1 MFFYPYQDITTMEN
15 NKNAT
20 RKEKKVPYYR
30 KPEDLTVDEWQAA
43 LRKQFAAEQDFEIKN
58 SGNHPVFSDFEVY
71 NPKSGKTYKVSIRD
85 NENSYNFCSC
95 PDFRVN
101 GLGTCKHIENVLL
114 TLKKKKTNWKYFN
127 HSQPQTYSSL
137 SLYYGK
143 DRKLKLKPGG
153 ENKEIINSL
162 FEPVTDNEGFVKPD
176 KLTEIEEY
184 IRKAMTIDPAFRVY
198 PDVYEFIQGH
208 KQQMERDR
216 LTKKLFP
223 DGTQSSIL
231 DNLIRTKLYP
241 YQKKAVLKTFKAGRI
256 LIADEMGLGKTIQ
269 AIAAVELFAR
279 YSQVKNVLIICP
291 TSLKYQWKKE
301 ISKFTDRSTLM
312 VEGPIHKRKNLYKAE
327 EFYKIISY
335 GVTRNDLEFI
345 NEASPDLVILDEA
358 QRIKNWKTK
367 TAQAIKKIQSRFA
380 IVLTGT
386 PLENRLQEIHSIV
399 EFIDM
404 YKLGPLFRFLH
415 NHEITDEYGKVVG
428 YQKLKSINKT
438 LEPILIRRTKK
449 EIIDQLP
456 GRIDKNFFVEMTDEQ
471 RNDHQ
476 AYYDIV
482 RQLVTKW
489 RKQGFLNEDD
499 RQKLLINLACMRMAS
514 DSTYILNQEKRH
526 DNKIEELMYLLE
538 NVMENKDNKVVIF
551 SEWKKMFELVTSD
564 LEKRGID
571 YVYLNGDLSTKER
584 KRIISRFHNEK
595 NLKVFLS
602 TDSGGLGL
610 NLQCANVIINLDLPW
625 NPAKLEQRI
634 ARVYRLGQNQH
645 VYIYNFISKH
655 SIEHRIFYL
664 LGFKKSVFS
673 GTLDGEKD
681 TVKLDEKGFMETM
694 ETLTE
699 VTPENGSP
707 ESSKKEAEKDTVVRT
722 AEKEKAPVEVG
733 GEPENKN
740 PFPRTG
746 QWEAKE
752 KENESKEQFGS
763 DQQSGDKK
771 AGSRKKGLFKRI
783 GRGVK
788 KLLRR
793 FI

>member
-1 MFFYPYQDITTMEN
+1 
-15 NKNAT
+15 
-20 RKEKKVPYYR
+20 
-30 KPEDLTVDEWQAA
+30 
-43 LRKQFAAEQDFEIKN
+43 
-58 SGNHPVFSDFEVY
+58 
-71 NPKSGKTYKVSIRD
+71 
-85 NENSYNFCSC
+85 
-95 PDFRVN
+95 
-101 GLGTCKHIENVLL
+101 
-114 TLKKKKTNWKYFN
+114 
-127 HSQPQTYSSL
+127 
-137 SLYYGK
+137 
-143 DRKLKLKPGG
+143 
-153 ENKEIINSL
+153 
-162 FEPVTDNEGFVKPD
+162 
-176 KLTEIEEY
+176 
-184 IRKAMTIDPAFRVY
+184 
-198 PDVYEFIQGH
+198 
-208 KQQMERDR
+208 
-216 LTKKLFP
+216 
-223 DGTQSSIL
+223 
-231 DNLIRTKLYP
+231 
-241 YQKKAVLKTFKAGRI
+241 
-256 LIADEMGLGKTIQ
+256 
-269 AIAAVELFAR
+269 
-279 YSQVKNVLIICP
+279 VLIICP

-471 RNDHQ
+471 RDDHQ

-482 RQLVTKW
+482 RQLVNKW

-526 DNKIEELMYLLE
+526 DNKIEELTYLLE

-551 SEWKKMFELVTSD
+551 SEWKKMFELVISE

-584 KRIISRFHNEK
+584 KRIISRFHNERK
-595 NLKVFLS
+595 LKVFLS

-610 NLQCANVIINLDLPW
+610 NLQCANVIVNLDLPW
-625 NPAKLEQRI
+625 NPARLEQRI

-681 TVKLDEKGFMETM
+681 TVKLDEKGFMETV

-699 VTPENGSP
+699 VTPENGTP
-707 ESSKKEAEKDTVVRT
+707 VSSKEEGEKNPVERT
-722 AEKEKAPVEVG
+722 AEKEKAPVEVC

-740 PFPRTG
+740 ALSQTG
-746 QWEAKE
+746 QWEAKD
-752 KENESKEQFGS
+752 KKNESKDQFGA
-763 DQQSGDKK
+763 DKQSGDKK

-788 KLLRR
+788 KFLKR

>member
-1 MFFYPYQDITTMEN
+1 MLE
-15 NKNAT
+15 KNT
-20 RKEKKVPYYR
+20 DTQKQKKVPYYR
-30 KPEDLTVDEWQAA
+30 KPEDLTLDEWQAA
-43 LRKQFAAEQDFEIKN
+43 LRKQFAAEQDFDIKN
-58 SGNHPVFSDFEVY
+58 IGDHPVFSDFEVY
-71 NPKSGKTYKVSIRD
+71 NPKSDKTYKVSIRD

-114 TLKKKKTNWKYFN
+114 TLKKNKTNWKYFN
-127 HSQPQTYSSL
+127 DEQPRTYSSL
-137 SLYYGK
+137 SIYYGK
-143 DRKLKLKPGG
+143 ERKLRVKVGG
-153 ENKEIINSL
+153 ENGEKIKTL
-162 FEPVTDNEGFVKPD
+162 FKPIVDKDGFIEPGNLMD
-176 KLTEIEEY
+176 IESY
-184 IRKAMTIDPAFRVY
+184 IREAFTIDPTFRVY
-198 PDVYEFIQGH
+198 PDVYEFIKGH
-208 KQQMERDR
+208 KEQIEREH
-216 LTKKLFP
+216 LTKKIFP
-223 DGTQSSIL
+223 EGTQSSIL
-231 DNLIRTKLYP
+231 DNLIHTKLYP
-241 YQKKAVLKTFKAGRI
+241 YQKKAVLKTFQAGRI

-279 YSQVKNVLIICP
+279 YSEVKNVLIVCP

-301 ISKFTDRSTLM
+301 IEKFTGRSTLM
-312 VEGPIHKRKNLYKAE
+312 VEGLIHKRKSLYAKE
-327 EFYKIISY
+327 DFYKIISY
-335 GVTRNDLEFI
+335 GVTRNDLDFI

-367 TAQAIKKIQSRFA
+367 TAQAVKKIQSRFA

-386 PLENRLQEIHSIV
+386 PLENRLQEIHSII

-482 RQLVTKW
+482 RRLVTKW

-551 SEWKKMFELVTSD
+551 SEWKKMFELLTSD

-610 NLQCANVIINLDLPW
+610 NLQCANVIVNLDLPW
-625 NPAKLEQRI
+625 NPARLEQRI

-655 SIEHRIFYL
+655 SIEHRIFHL

-681 TVKLDEKGFMETM
+681 MVKLDEKGFMETV

-699 VTPENGSP
+699 VSPDNGKP
-707 ESSKKEAEKDTVVRT
+707 ESKKKEKEEVIRPGT
-722 AEKEKAPVEVG
+722 AEKEKTPVEVG
-733 GEPENKN
+733 GERENKN
-740 PFPRTG
+740 ALSQAG
-746 QWEAKE
+746 QWKAKDKE
-752 KENESKEQFGS
+752 KESKEQFGP
-763 DQQSGDKK
+763 DKQSGDKK
-771 AGSRKKGLFKRI
+771 AGSRKKGLFKKI

-788 KLLRR
+788 KFLKR

>member
-1 MFFYPYQDITTMEN
+1 MEN
-15 NKNAT
+15 NKNT
-20 RKEKKVPYYR
+20 TQKQKKVPYYR
-30 KPEDLTVDEWQAA
+30 KPEELTVDEWQAT

-58 SGNHPVFSDFEVY
+58 TGEHPVFSDFEVY
-71 NPKSGKTYKVSIRD
+71 NPQSDKTYKVSIRD

-114 TLKKKKTNWKYFN
+114 NLKKKKTNWKYFN

-143 DRKLKLKPGG
+143 ERKLRLKTGG
-153 ENKEIINSL
+153 ENGEKIKGLFKPLTDEDGFINPEKLKDIEGYIKEATSL
-162 FEPVTDNEGFVKPD
+162 
-176 KLTEIEEY
+176 
-184 IRKAMTIDPAFRVY
+184 DPPFRVY
-198 PDVYEFIQGH
+198 PDVYEFIKGH
-208 KQQMERDR
+208 QQQMERDR

-231 DNLIRTKLYP
+231 DDLIHTKLYP
-241 YQKKAVLKTFKAGRI
+241 YQKEAVIKIFKAGRI

-279 YSQVKNVLIICP
+279 FSQVSNVLIVCP

-301 ISKFTDRSTLM
+301 IEKFTGKSTLM
-312 VEGPIHKRKNLYKAE
+312 VEGPIHKRKSLYNKD

-367 TAQAIKKIQSRFA
+367 TAQAVKKIQSRFA

-404 YKLGPLFRFLH
+404 FKLGPLFRFLH
-415 NHEITDEYGKVVG
+415 NHEITDECGKVVG

-438 LEPILIRRTKK
+438 LEPVLVRRTKK

-456 GRIDKNFFVEMTDEQ
+456 GRVDKNFFVEMTDEQ

-482 RQLVTKW
+482 RRLVNKW

-526 DNKIEELMYLLE
+526 DNKVEELMYLLE
-538 NVMENKDNKVVIF
+538 NVMENEDNKVVIF
-551 SEWKKMFELVTSD
+551 SEWKRMFELVISE
-564 LEKRGID
+564 LEKRDID

-610 NLQCANVIINLDLPW
+610 NLQCANVIVNLDLPW

-645 VYIYNFISKH
+645 VYIYNFISKG

-664 LGFKKSVFS
+664 LDFKKSVFS

-681 TVKLDEKGFMETM
+681 TVKLDEKGFMETV
-694 ETLTE
+694 ETLTR
-699 VTPENGSP
+699 VSPENEKSESP
-707 ESSKKEAEKDTVVRT
+707 KSKKEKDPVSKS
-722 AEKEKAPVEVG
+722 AEKEKPTETIPG
-733 GEPENKN
+733 
-740 PFPRTG
+740 
-746 QWEAKE
+746 
-752 KENESKEQFGS
+752 ENEKTINGN
-763 DQQSGDKK
+763 DQLRAEIREDKNIKDHPGPDKQAGNPK
-771 AGSRKKGLFKRI
+771 ADGKKRGLFKKI
-783 GRGVK
+783 GKGVK
-788 KLLRR
+788 KFLKR